1 MPERK
6 NNEDDNRSIYRVL
19 LDMLLDQWKRF
30 DESVRIHEDDPF
42 MIRAGKILGRI
53 LGIMA
58 TIAFSPLLIFVL
70 IIAFILAL

>member
-1 MPERK
+1 MAGKYNYE
-6 NNEDDNRSIYRVL
+6 NDDRSIYKVF
-19 LDMLLDQWKRF
+19 LDMLLSQWRRF
-30 DESVRIHEDDPF
+30 DESVTIKEEDTF
-42 MIRAGKILGRI
+42 GTRVGKVLGRI